1 MTRFNNFDEQV
12 MKEQEQYYNETLNER
27 ISFEDLTKE
36 EIEEMKNDTKKSDG
50 YYGHK
55 NRYFYIA
62 NDFFTTVAVVKKV
75 EKM

>member
-1 MTRFNNFDEQV
+1 MTRFNNFDEQI
-12 MKEQEQYYNETLNER
+12 MKEQEQYYNETLNDR
-27 ISFEDLTKE
+27 ISFEDLSEEEKE
-36 EIEEMKNDTKKSDG
+36 ELKKDVKRTDG

>member
-36 EIEEMKNDTKKSDG
+36 EIEEMKKDTKKSDG